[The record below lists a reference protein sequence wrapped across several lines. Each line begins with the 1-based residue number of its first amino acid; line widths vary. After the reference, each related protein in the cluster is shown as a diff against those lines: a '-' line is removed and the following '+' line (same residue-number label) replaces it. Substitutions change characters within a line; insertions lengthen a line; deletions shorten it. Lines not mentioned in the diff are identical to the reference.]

1 MGEAFTILSDPKKKA
16 RYDSGQ
22 DLDEDGMNMS
32 GKCLLGIL
40 TIFMCLWFFHK
51 LEVGLQLMNIFIIN

>member
-32 GKCLLGIL
+32 GKCLPGIV
-40 TIFMCLWFFHK
+40 TIFEFVFSTS
-51 LEVGLQLMNIFIIN
+51 